1 MKLCFKFKK
10 AKYFYFLLFAIL
22 VPLTTTKVKAQEK
35 QFLIDYDLD
44 YQIGEEGNTSVT
56 QKAVITN
63 LQNDVIPTTYTF
75 SANQLKISNV
85 NAVTNGEEANVNI
98 EGKGN
103 ENLISVVIENYSIGE
118 GRQNTIS
125 LRYDTNDIASKSGKI
140 WNIYVPRIQ
149 IPETT
154 TLYNVK
160 LSVPKSFGEK
170 IYLSPTPVIE
180 KDEEDTKVYYFTKET
195 FNTTGII
202 AAFGEYQPINFK
214 LKYQIKNKSI
224 LPSIKE
230 IAFPPD
236 ISEYQNVSYTEINPK
251 PKKVKTDED
260 GNIIA
265 TYILG
270 PLKEM
275 EIELTGSARLYGKQ
289 INPDFGRDFSG
300 LPEELVKKYTGPQK
314 FWEVN
319 SPAIQEVANEIK
331 NNELNVTKNA
341 QKVYNFI
348 VNNIAYDFDAV
359 EKGLTERKGA
369 EKTLIEEGEWTCME
383 FSDLF
388 ISLTR
393 AMGIPAREVN
403 GYALNFDDN
412 NNPVSINLESG
423 DFLHSWAEF
432 YDPFYGWV
440 QVDPTWGTTSGIDY
454 FTKLDTN
461 HLAFVVKGLD
471 SEYPYPAGTYRFSEK
486 EKLIDVALAQSTPDE
501 NFIPRME
508 FQKVLNLNPIQALRG
523 NIKIKAR
530 NNGNVSA
537 YEVEGNTVPPKGS
550 LILFVSKSLNEIR
563 YEDMNGNEFT
573 ETITN

>member
-1 MKLCFKFKK
+1 MKLKFMNK
-10 AKYFYFLLFAIL
+10 
-22 VPLTTTKVKAQEK
+22 KVKFFSFALLVVLVSFFSKKVRAQEE

-44 YQIGEEGNTSVT
+44 YQISEDGKTSVT

-63 LQNDVIPTTYTF
+63 LQNDVIPTTYAF
-75 SANQLKISNV
+75 SANQLKIYDV
-85 NAVTNGEEANVNI
+85 IAITNGEEANTKI

-103 ENLISVVIENYSIGE
+103 ENLISVVIENYAIGE

-125 LRYDTNDIASKSGKI
+125 LSYKTDDIASKSGKI
-140 WNIYVPRIQ
+140 WNIYIPRIQ

-160 LSVPKSFGEK
+160 LSVPKLFGEK

-180 KDEEDTKVYYFTKET
+180 KDEENTKVYYFTKET
-195 FNTTGII
+195 FNSTGII
-202 AAFGEYQPINFK
+202 AAFGEYQPVNFK
-214 LKYQIKNKSI
+214 LKYQIKNRSI

-230 IAFPPD
+230 VAFPPD
-236 ISEYQNVSYTEINPK
+236 IPEYQNVSFNGINPK
-251 PKKVKTDED
+251 PKKVSLDED
-260 GNIIA
+260 GNTIA
-265 TYILG
+265 TYIIG

-275 EIELTGSARLYGKQ
+275 EIEVTGSARLYGKQ

-300 LPEELVKKYTGPQK
+300 LPEDLVKKYTRAQK
-314 FWEVN
+314 FWEVS

-331 NNELNVTKNA
+331 NDELNVTKNA

-348 VNNIAYDFDAV
+348 VNNISYDFDAI

-369 EKTLIEEGEWTCME
+369 EVTITEDGKWTCME
-383 FSDLF
+383 YSDLF
-388 ISLTR
+388 ITLAR
-393 AMGIPAREVN
+393 AVGIPAREVN

-461 HLAFVVKGLD
+461 HLAFVMKGLN
-471 SEYPYPAGTYRFSEK
+471 SEYPYPAGTYRFSEN
-486 EKLIDVALAQSTPDE
+486 ERLIDVGLSQSTSDE
-501 NFIPRME
+501 SFIPEMN
-508 FQKVLNLNPIQALRG
+508 FQKVINLNPIELLKG
-523 NIKIKAR
+523 NIKVKAQ
-530 NNGNVSA
+530 NTGGVSA
-537 YEVEGNTVPPKGS
+537 YEVEGKIVPPEGS
-550 LILFVSKSLNEIR
+550 TKLFISNDSNEISF
-563 YEDMNGNEFT
+563 EDMNGNRFSEK
-573 ETITN
+573 IAD